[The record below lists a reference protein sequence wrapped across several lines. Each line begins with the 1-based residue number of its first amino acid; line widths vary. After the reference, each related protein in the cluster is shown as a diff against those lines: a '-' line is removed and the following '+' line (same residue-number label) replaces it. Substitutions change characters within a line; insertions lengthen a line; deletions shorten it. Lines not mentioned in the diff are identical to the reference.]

1 MFKRFWHE
9 EAGVLTYEWIMLTTV
24 LVTGVAAGLA
34 EVRDAINSDLAALAQ
49 TITALDASLNT
60 STSGLT
66 STTSATTGA
75 TATSP
80 ATSGGAAS
88 AWIGRTGGAIQNL
101 PHSLGRIYR

>member
-34 EVRDAINSDLAALAQ
+34 EVRDAINNDLAALAQ
-49 TITALDASLNT
+49 SITALDASLNT
-60 STSGLT
+60 STSALT
-66 STTSATTGA
+66 SAATTAGA

-80 ATSGGAAS
+80 ATSGVAAP
-88 AWIGRTGGAIQNL
+88 AWTGRTGGAIHNL
-101 PHSLGRIYR
+101 PHSLGHVYR